1 MKPNSTALHT
11 TTGLIAALLLPLQ
24 LTGQEAGTQDA
35 IHAPPRYSIEDL
47 GDLGGGFSAASGLNN
62 EGVVDGTS
70 AVKSALPQGEFHA
83 FRWRDGVMTDLGTLG
98 GFNSNAQDQP
108 NSSGTIT
115 GMAETATPD
124 PNGEDFCFGGT
135 NLICVPY
142 VWKKGVISPLPL
154 PGGNNGVA
162 FQANNR
168 GDIVG
173 AAESAVP
180 DPTCQPPFF
189 LRLNAVIWEKD
200 HLRVLPP
207 LSGDTNAAAASI
219 NNQGQVVGNS
229 GDCTIPFGN
238 SFHAVIW
245 ENGTAVDLGNLGGTT
260 GNLAS
265 MINDQ
270 GQVVGQ
276 SGTGT
281 GQFVHAFLWEGGK
294 MQDLGTLPG
303 SPISQA
309 LGINNK
315 GQIVGFAQDAAMDES
330 SSIALLWQD
339 GVLIDLNTLI
349 PPDSPWFLEEAFSIN
364 DRGQIAGHM
373 FNASTGEIHA
383 FLATPISDEPNSTTQ
398 AATRA
403 AHRPPATVLSPRVRI
418 LLRQARRLRYG
429 GIAPGHQ

>member
-1 MKPNSTALHT
+1 MDSWRLCSTPETLVLQLLQKRGGPTQRDSLLASDRSKSSRPWREPGECRVPSRDLCRRRNMKPNSTALHT

-207 LSGDTNAAAASI
+207 LSGDTN
-219 NNQGQVVGNS
+219 
-229 GDCTIPFGN
+229 
-238 SFHAVIW
+238 
-245 ENGTAVDLGNLGGTT
+245 
-260 GNLAS
+260 
-265 MINDQ
+265 
-270 GQVVGQ
+270 
-276 SGTGT
+276 
-281 GQFVHAFLWEGGK
+281 
-294 MQDLGTLPG
+294 
-303 SPISQA
+303 
-309 LGINNK
+309 
-315 GQIVGFAQDAAMDES
+315 
-330 SSIALLWQD
+330 
-339 GVLIDLNTLI
+339 
-349 PPDSPWFLEEAFSIN
+349 
-364 DRGQIAGHM
+364 
-373 FNASTGEIHA
+373 
-383 FLATPISDEPNSTTQ
+383 
-398 AATRA
+398 
-403 AHRPPATVLSPRVRI
+403 
-418 LLRQARRLRYG
+418 
-429 GIAPGHQ
+429 

>member
-1 MKPNSTALHT
+1 MNACAIRSIVVAILVVSALGVGAQAPPQH
-11 TTGLIAALLLPLQ
+11 
-24 LTGQEAGTQDA
+24 E
-35 IHAPPRYSIEDL
+35 IHAPPRYSIQDL
-47 GDLGGGFSAASGLNN
+47 GDLGGGFSAASGVNN

-70 AVKSALPQGEFHA
+70 GLPGGEFRA

-98 GFNSNAQDQP
+98 GVNSNAQDQP
-108 NSSGTIT
+108 DSSGTIT

-124 PNGEDFCFGGT
+124 PNGEDFCSGGT

-142 VWKKGVISPLPL
+142 VWKKGVMSALPL

-162 FQANNR
+162 FQANSR

-180 DPTCQPPFF
+180 DPTCQPPFY
-189 LRLNAVIWEKD
+189 LRLNAVIWEKG

-207 LSGDTNAAAASI
+207 LAGDTNAAADSI
-219 NNQGQVVGNS
+219 NNKGQVVGNS

-265 MINDQ
+265 MINDR

-276 SGTGT
+276 SGTG
-281 GQFVHAFLWEGGK
+281 QFVHGFLWENGK
-294 MQDLGTLPG
+294 IKDLGILPG

-315 GQIVGFAQDAAMDES
+315 GQIVGFAQDANGDES

-349 PPDSPWFLEEAFSIN
+349 PPDSPWFLQEAFSIN
-364 DRGQIAGHM
+364 ERGQIAGHM
-373 FNASTGEIHA
+373 VNTSTGQIHA
-383 FLATPISDEPNSTTQ
+383 FLATPVETDGN
-398 AATRA
+398 AAPSSSAQLA
-403 AHRPPATVLSPRVRI
+403 ARRPPATVLSPRVRM
-418 LLRQARRLRYG
+418 LLRQARRFRYG
-429 GIAPGHQ
+429 GAGQ